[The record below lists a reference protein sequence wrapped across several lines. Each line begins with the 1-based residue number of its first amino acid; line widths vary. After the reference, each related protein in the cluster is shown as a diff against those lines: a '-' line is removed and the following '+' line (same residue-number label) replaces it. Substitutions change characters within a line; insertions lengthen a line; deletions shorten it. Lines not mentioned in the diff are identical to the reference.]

1 MVFHVFIPAMGC
13 LSYIYF
19 YNCRILC
26 VGHNYMV
33 EFDGKILELTAG
45 LGCVLSNFRQPVIFS
60 PRTCRRTARHL
71 KTRPVGE

>member
-1 MVFHVFIPAMGC
+1 
-13 LSYIYF
+13 
-19 YNCRILC
+19 
-26 VGHNYMV
+26 MV